1 MGSNGGSY
9 KHSNGGSYKHSNAE
23 WKIGSNGGFCI
34 QNNEEPDSIQT
45 REFLEYMRIYKSSKN
60 DSSIKLVSSL
70 YVYLSTY
77 TI

>member
-1 MGSNGGSY
+1 MG
-9 KHSNGGSYKHSNAE
+9 SNGGSYKHSNAE
-23 WKIGSNGGFCI
+23 WTIGSNGGFCI